1 MEREEIWDLMTTTP
15 LLSQDD
21 SNWLVSVYADILGQL
36 APKLTEDELFS
47 LIAVGAAF
55 YQGGRSQEDAKL
67 LADRALQRARGR

>member
-1 MEREEIWDLMTTTP
+1 MEREEIWDLMTTAP

-21 SNWLVSVYADILGQL
+21 SNWLVSMYADILGQL

-55 YQGGRSQEDAKL
+55 YQGNRSQEAAQP
-67 LADRALQRARGR
+67 LADRAQQ